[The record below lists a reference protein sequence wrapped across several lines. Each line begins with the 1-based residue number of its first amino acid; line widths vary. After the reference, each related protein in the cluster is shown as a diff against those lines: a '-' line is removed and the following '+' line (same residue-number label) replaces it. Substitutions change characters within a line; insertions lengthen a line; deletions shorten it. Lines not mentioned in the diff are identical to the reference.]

1 MAKEKVT
8 KVRDGDTFETN
19 KRKHAVR
26 LAGVDTPEKGQPGF
40 VKAKK
45 ALEKMILGE
54 EVTVDTV
61 ARDKYKRAVAN
72 VKQGRESVNKAMKK
86 HKK

>member
-1 MAKEKVT
+1 MVKEKVT

-19 KRKHAVR
+19 KRKLAVR
-26 LAGVDTPEKGQPGF
+26 LEGVDTPEKGQPGYQ
-40 VKAKK
+40 KAKK

-54 EVTVDTV
+54 EVIVNTV
-61 ARDKYKRAVAN
+61 ARDKYRRAVAK
-72 VKQGRESVNKAMKK
+72 VKKGRVSINNAMKK